1 MTSVF
6 GKGSTFWFT
15 ASLTKAAPD
24 ATEAAC
30 GRIDDAEA
38 TIRQTMQDRRIL
50 LVEDEP
56 INREIAQA
64 LLEDVGFT
72 VDLAEDGAKAIEL
85 VKANDYDLILMDMQM
100 PHVNGL
106 DATRQ
111 IRQLAEGGTVPI
123 IAMTANAFAE
133 DRELCLEAGMNDFI
147 AKPVSPSLLY
157 QKLCTWLQKQM

>member
-1 MTSVF
+1 M
-6 GKGSTFWFT
+6 
-15 ASLTKAAPD
+15 
-24 ATEAAC
+24 
-30 GRIDDAEA
+30 
-38 TIRQTMQDRRIL
+38 
-50 LVEDEP
+50 EDEP

-85 VKANDYDLILMDMQM
+85 VKANAYDLILMDMQM

-111 IRQLAEGGTVPI
+111 IRQLAKGGTVPI

-147 AKPVSPSLLY
+147 AKPVSTSLLY
-157 QKLCTWLQKQM
+157 QKLCTWLKKSV